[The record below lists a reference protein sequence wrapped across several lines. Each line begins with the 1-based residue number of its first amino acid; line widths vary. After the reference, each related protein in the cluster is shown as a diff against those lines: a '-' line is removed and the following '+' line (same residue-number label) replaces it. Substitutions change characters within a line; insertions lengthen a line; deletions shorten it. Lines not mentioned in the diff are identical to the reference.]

1 MTNLRGNYTLR
12 NEYIG
17 NQDEGFDLKEYDFF
31 FNKLMNDKSLSLS
44 EIKLCHEKNIYLR
57 ER

>member
-17 NQDEGFDLKEYDFF
+17 NQDQGFDWKGMIFF
-31 FNKLMNDKSLSLS
+31 FNKLTNIRSSNLS
-44 EIKLCHEKNIYLR
+44 EIN
-57 ER
+57 